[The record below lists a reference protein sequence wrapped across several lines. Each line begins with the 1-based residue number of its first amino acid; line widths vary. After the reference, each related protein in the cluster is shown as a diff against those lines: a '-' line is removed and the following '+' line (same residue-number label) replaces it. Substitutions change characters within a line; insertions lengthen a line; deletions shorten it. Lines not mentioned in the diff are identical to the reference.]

1 MGRFDHES
9 NLPGLQKLG
18 RLQSSTGARPVKGAH
33 MRLWQKFIRA
43 LDWISRVKTFV
54 ELLVSLGLGAVF
66 NTLLIASIPSIWRTP
81 IWLLSSAAIL
91 SLIAWGIPWLI
102 HRKATEDQAKTDSP
116 EKTWCEVMVEEDAKR
131 TSERIAIL
139 SVEPQ
144 PHYGESEPYIDFR
157 ITLINATVFRIETS
171 KIEGQ
176 TYYGRTPLMQSPNLF
191 DVKRTNSP
199 SSLYHGEK
207 TTLVVQQPLSSLTID
222 NLQGARGI
230 VKLDFN
236 RVSIT
241 FTVRDGMPGAPE
253 SFKWPIGDLIVATR
267 N

>member
-1 MGRFDHES
+1 
-9 NLPGLQKLG
+9 
-18 RLQSSTGARPVKGAH
+18 

>member
-1 MGRFDHES
+1 
-9 NLPGLQKLG
+9 
-18 RLQSSTGARPVKGAH
+18 
-33 MRLWQKFIRA
+33 
-43 LDWISRVKTFV
+43 
-54 ELLVSLGLGAVF
+54 
-66 NTLLIASIPSIWRTP
+66 
-81 IWLLSSAAIL
+81 
-91 SLIAWGIPWLI
+91 
-102 HRKATEDQAKTDSP
+102 
-116 EKTWCEVMVEEDAKR
+116 MVEEDAKR
-131 TSERIAIL
+131 TTERIAIL

-144 PHYGESEPYIDFR
+144 PHYGEIEPYIDFR